1 MTVFRLMLEELGI
14 KGVINATGC
23 LTVLGGSVLDDEVL
37 DAIREAS
44 KVYLDMPRL
53 HEKVGAFVAGLT
65 GAEDAYITCG
75 GAAGLALV
83 AGACITRGDT
93 GAMSKLPRT
102 AGMRNQIIVHRPHR
116 NQYDNA
122 LEIAGAKIIE
132 IGSDEGCTVEDLRS
146 AITEDTCAVV
156 YFAYDPQP
164 GVLPLEDVIKVARE
178 RQIPVAVDAAAE
190 LPPPDNLRKYLRM
203 GADIVVF
210 SGGKDIGA
218 PNDTGV
224 ILGRRDIISTC
235 RRLGPHSYEMAGPR
249 TRTYL
254 GRPMKTSKEDIL
266 AFAVA
271 LRRYLQNT
279 DHDRRMAGWE
289 KMVDLLLAALSTT
302 GYPARK
308 LVPEFDGRQPRP
320 LIVPRVEIQT
330 RGMPMQ
336 AREIVEKLRAGEPEI
351 FAYDIGENLYIN
363 PHCLKDGEEE
373 IVASRLVKVLAEG
386 GLSLAATIAP

>member
-1 MTVFRLMLEELGI
+1 MLEELGI

-23 LTVLGGSVLDDEVL
+23 LTVLGGSVLDDEVV

-65 GAEDAYITCG
+65 GAEDAYVTCG

-83 AGACITRGDT
+83 AGACITKGDT
-93 GAMSKLPRT
+93 SAMSKLPRT
-102 AGMRNQIIVHRPHR
+102 AGMHNEIIVQKLHR

-122 LEIAGAKIIE
+122 LEISGAKIVE
-132 IGSDEGCTVEDLRS
+132 IGSDEGCSVEDLRG
-146 AITEDTCAVV
+146 AITEETCAVV
-156 YFAYDPQP
+156 YFAFDPQP
-164 GVLPLEDVIKVARE
+164 GVLPLEDVIKTARE
-178 RQIPVAVDAAAE
+178 YRIPVAVDAAAE
-190 LPPPDNLRKYLRM
+190 LPPPDNLRRYLRM
-203 GADIVVF
+203 GADIVLF

-224 ILGRRDIISTC
+224 ILGRREIVSTC
-235 RRLGPHSYEMAGPR
+235 RRLGPHSYEMDGPR

-271 LRRYLQNT
+271 LKRYLLTT
-279 DHDRRMAGWE
+279 DHGRRMAGWE
-289 KMVDLLLAALSTT
+289 KKVDLLLAALSATS
-302 GYPARK
+302 YPARK

-320 LIVPRVEIQT
+320 MIVPRVEIQT
-330 RGMPMQ
+330 HGMPMQ
-336 AREIVEKLRAGEPEI
+336 AREIAEALRAGEPQI
-351 FAYDIGENLYIN
+351 FAYDIGEKLYIN

-373 IVASRLVKVLAEG
+373 IVASRLAKILA
-386 GLSLAATIAP
+386 

>member
-1 MTVFRLMLEELGI
+1 MLEELGM

-53 HEKVGAFVAGLT
+53 HEKVGAFIAGLT
-65 GAEDAYITCG
+65 GAEDAYVTSG
-75 GAAGLALV
+75 GAAGLALA
-83 AGACITRGDT
+83 AGACITRGNT

-102 AGMRNQIIVHRPHR
+102 AGMRNEIIVQKQHR

-122 LEIAGAKIIE
+122 LEIAGAKIVE
-132 IGSDEGCTVEDLRS
+132 IGSDEGCSVEELKG
-146 AITEDTCAVV
+146 AISEETCAVF

-164 GVLPLEDVIKVARE
+164 GVLPLEDVIKEAGE

-224 ILGRRDIISTC
+224 ILGRRDIVSTC
-235 RRLGPHSYEMAGPR
+235 RRLGPHSYEIAGTR

-279 DHDRRMAGWE
+279 DHSRRMVGWE
-289 KMVDLLLAALSTT
+289 MKADLLLAALSTT
-302 GYPARK
+302 RYPARK
-308 LVPEFDGRQPRP
+308 LVPEFDVRQPRP
-320 LIVPRVEIQT
+320 IIVPRVEIET
-330 RGMPMQ
+330 HGMPKQ
-336 AREIVEKLRAGEPEI
+336 AQEIVAELRAGEPQI
-351 FAYDIGENLYIN
+351 FAYFIGEHLYIN
-363 PHCLKDGEEE
+363 PHCLRDGEED
-373 IVASRLVKVLAEG
+373 IVASRLKKILA
-386 GLSLAATIAP
+386 